1 MFRYDPK
8 PRRSKA
14 AGKTGFPARKAPR
27 ARQSDDVYRVFFS
40 LVMLAFAARLLFGC
54 IGALGGWQ
62 PVAQVGDRL
71 DFGPAFAGATGTAV
85 NARLVATPWSV
96 PGRTCRLDT
105 ATMNK
110 RGGAMTVLAV
120 RHDGVMLSWAG
131 GATAPGAEAC
141 GRGQSVLLA
150 AADYQ
155 QLWTTQTPRR
165 RLPSDKR
172 Q

>member
-1 MFRYDPK
+1 MFSQAPK

-14 AGKTGFPARKAPR
+14 AVKPP

-40 LVMLAFAARLLFGC
+40 LVMLAFAARILFGC
-54 IGALGGWQ
+54 VGALGGWQ

-71 DFGPAFAGATGTAV
+71 DFGPAFAGAMTASA

-105 ATMNK
+105 ATMNG
-110 RGGAMTVLAV
+110 RGGAMTVMAV
-120 RHDGVMLSWAG
+120 RQDGVMVSWAG
-131 GATAPGAEAC
+131 GATAPGPKAC
-141 GRGQSVLLA
+141 GRGQSILLA

-155 QLWTTQTPRR
+155 QLWATQTPRR
-165 RLPSDKR
+165 RPPSR
-172 Q
+172 A